1 MNFEIEKFVKERNK
15 ELDRN
20 KIMDM
25 NRGRKKVAIEA
36 NQRAHA
42 SGTREILLLSGDES
56 AEFGKIHKSS

>member
-1 MNFEIEKFVKERNK
+1 MNLEIEKFVKERNK

-25 NRGRKKVAIEA
+25 NRGRKKRGKDA

-42 SGTREILLLSGDES
+42 SGTREVLLLSSDES
-56 AEFGKIHKSS
+56 AEFGRICKSS